1 MNKKDINSRT
11 DAVTKDMV
19 PAEEGMQEFI
29 FPTLGVTVEAKSMQ
43 EALEKAKE
51 VIKSNDK

>member
-19 PAEEGMQEFI
+19 PAPEGMQEYT
-29 FPTLGVTVEAKSMQ
+29 FPTLGFTVEAKSMQ
-43 EALEKAKE
+43 EALDKAKE
-51 VIKSNDK
+51 VIKSNNK